1 MLTIWETFICIHD
14 HHPEL
19 LPDPVH
25 LLLVGKFKTLNTSVL
40 INLYP
45 LNLVLEGVSIENE
58 GKGLYPTTYNG
69 STVCSFKDA
78 KQY

>member
-1 MLTIWETFICIHD
+1 MLTIWETFIRIHD

-25 LLLVGKFKTLNTSVL
+25 LLLLGKFKTVNKSVL

-45 LNLVLEGVSIENE
+45 LNLVLEG
-58 GKGLYPTTYNG
+58 GK
-69 STVCSFKDA
+69 
-78 KQY
+78 